1 MAETGFGNGGK
12 VNGGG
17 LQTNEEG
24 RSGVCLGS
32 GLFQLF
38 WADNAPR
45 VQGLAGGTPEYLERE
60 TILGAVSK
68 FAKAEGS
75 GPNHIGKVLLCGVS
89 DVDTI

>member
-68 FAKAEGS
+68 
-75 GPNHIGKVLLCGVS
+75 IC
-89 DVDTI
+89 

>member
-1 MAETGFGNGGK
+1 MAETGFGDGGK
-12 VNGGG
+12 VNRGG
-17 LQTNEEG
+17 LQTNKEG

-68 FAKAEGS
+68 GI
-75 GPNHIGKVLLCGVS
+75 GPNHIGKVLPHSGSGGANHLV
-89 DVDTI
+89 